1 MLLFTER
8 SRESCCY
15 SQISRV
21 QNRELHQMYQAFKS
35 KVTKELESTG
45 ISIERQLWHGTDE
58 SSVQLICQNEF
69 NRSFAGKN
77 GRFYLKEII

>member
-1 MLLFTER
+1 
-8 SRESCCY
+8 
-15 SQISRV
+15 
-21 QNRELHQMYQAFKS
+21 MYQAYKS

-45 ISIERQLWHGTDE
+45 ILIERQLWHGTDE